1 MDSPENPKSFTSETF
16 KTVKINS
23 ESVVF
28 EVEKMA
34 ENIAKIDEKIRE
46 LKRKKKTVEN
56 RERIKDQRDS
66 IKAINQILKN
76 SKLKI
81 EKIIE
86 IVGFL
91 QEQETNG
98 NWVSRWL
105 AKKRAEK

>member
-1 MDSPENPKSFTSETF
+1 MDSPETPKSFTGETF
-16 KTVKINS
+16 KTVKING

-28 EVEKMA
+28 KVENMA

-46 LKRKKKTVEN
+46 LKRKKKAVEN
-56 RERIKDQRDS
+56 REKIKDQCEA
-66 IKAINQILKN
+66 IKAINQSLKN

-81 EKIIE
+81 EKITE

-91 QEQETNG
+91 QEQESSG
-98 NWVSRWL
+98 NWLSKWL

>member
-1 MDSPENPKSFTSETF
+1 MDSPKTPKSFTGETY

-28 EVEKMA
+28 KVEKMA

-46 LKRKKKTVEN
+46 LKRKKKVVEN
-56 RERIKDQRDS
+56 REKIKDQCEA
-66 IKAINQILKN
+66 IKAINQSLKN

-81 EKIIE
+81 EKIAD

-98 NWVSRWL
+98 NWLSKWL

>member
-1 MDSPENPKSFTSETF
+1 MDSPETPKSFTGETY

-28 EVEKMA
+28 KVEKMA

-46 LKRKKKTVEN
+46 LKRKKKTAEN
-56 RERIKDQRDS
+56 REKIKDQCEA
-66 IKAINQILKN
+66 IKAINQSLKN

-81 EKIIE
+81 EKITE

-91 QEQETNG
+91 QEQESSG
-98 NWVSRWL
+98 NWLSKWL

>member
-1 MDSPENPKSFTSETF
+1 LDSPKTPKSFTGETY

-28 EVEKMA
+28 KVEKMA

-46 LKRKKKTVEN
+46 K
-56 RERIKDQRDS
+56 IKDQCEA
-66 IKAINQILKN
+66 IKAINQSLKN

-81 EKIIE
+81 EKIAD

-98 NWVSRWL
+98 NWVSKWL
-105 AKKRAEK
+105 AKNRAEK